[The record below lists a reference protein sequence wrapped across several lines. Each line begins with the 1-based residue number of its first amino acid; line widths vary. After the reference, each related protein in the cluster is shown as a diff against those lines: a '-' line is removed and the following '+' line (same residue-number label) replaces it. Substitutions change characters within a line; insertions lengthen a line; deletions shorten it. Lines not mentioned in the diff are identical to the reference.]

1 VDTLAE
7 VLAEVRKIEIRAR
20 GMVREEFGG
29 EYHSSFKGQGIDFKD
44 LREYI
49 HGDEVRSIDWNTT
62 ARTGAPY
69 VKQFVEERELTVYLA
84 VDISGSGTYGSLH
97 HSKRRVAAN
106 AAAVFAFSAVQNGD
120 KVGLVLF
127 GEGVEYYL
135 PPRKGSSHA
144 LRIVREILFREAE
157 TPGSNPAAAL
167 DFLLDRHHR
176 HALVLLISDF
186 LCENSLDRPLAVAA
200 KKHDL
205 VAIQVS
211 DPAEVELPRAGRVRL
226 RDPET
231 GVQQVINTNNSSVR
245 ESYSSHRKAW
255 QEKLDTS
262 LRRAG
267 VDKIELSTDPKASLG
282 PALHAFFKRRGGTA

>member
-1 VDTLAE
+1 MDTLAE

-62 ARTGAPY
+62 ARSGVPH

-84 VDISGSGTYGSLH
+84 VDISASGAYGSLH

-127 GEGVEYYL
+127 GGGVDYYL

-144 LRIVREILFREAE
+144 LRIVREILFRQPSQAGSD
-157 TPGSNPAAAL
+157 PGSAL

-186 LCENSLDRPLAVAA
+186 LCGQPLDRALAVAS

-211 DPAEVELPRAGRVRL
+211 DPAEVELPRAGRVRF

-231 GVQQVINTNNSSVR
+231 GEQRVVDTNHPAVR
-245 ESYSSHRKAW
+245 EDYASRRSQW
-255 QEKLDTS
+255 QAQLDAS
-262 LRRAG
+262 LKRAG

-282 PALHAFFKRRGGTA
+282 PALHAFFKSRGGAA

>member
-1 VDTLAE
+1 MDSIAE

-44 LREYI
+44 LREYA

-62 ARTGAPY
+62 ARTGVPH
-69 VKQFVEERELTVYLA
+69 VKQFVEERELTVYIA
-84 VDISGSGTYGSLH
+84 VDISASGTYGSLR

-127 GEGVEYYL
+127 GDQVEYYL
-135 PPRKGSSHA
+135 PPRKGSTHA
-144 LRIVREILFREAE
+144 LRMLREILFRQPEV
-157 TPGSNPAAAL
+157 PGSNPGAAL

-176 HALVLLISDF
+176 HALVLMVSDF
-186 LCENSLDRPLAVAA
+186 LGEDFSKPLAVSA

-205 VAIQVS
+205 VAIQVA
-211 DPAEVELPRAGRVRL
+211 DPAEINLPIAGRVRF
-226 RDPET
+226 RDPES
-231 GVQQVINTNNSSVR
+231 GLQRVINTSNPTVR
-245 ESYSSHRKAW
+245 EAYAMQRAAW
-255 QEKLDTS
+255 QDTLDKT

-267 VDKIELSTDPKASLG
+267 VDKIELSTDPEAPFG
-282 PALHAFFKRRGGTA
+282 PALHAFFKRRAGAA